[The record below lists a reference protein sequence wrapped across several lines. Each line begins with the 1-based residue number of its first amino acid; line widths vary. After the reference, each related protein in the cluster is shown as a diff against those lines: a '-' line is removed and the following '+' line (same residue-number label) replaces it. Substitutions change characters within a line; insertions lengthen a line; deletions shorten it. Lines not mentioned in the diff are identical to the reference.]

1 MDEKKRIAFIVN
13 PISGVLDKHQIM
25 EGMARRLD
33 REAYEA
39 RVVYTERAGHAV
51 EIAAREAAE
60 GTYAVVA
67 VGGDGTINEI
77 ARSLVHTSTALGII
91 PCGSGNGLA
100 RHLQI
105 PLDPRRAIG
114 ILNEGHVETIDYGTL
129 NGTPFFCT
137 CGVGFDAFVSLQFS
151 RAGRRGPLTYL
162 EKTLFDSL
170 KYRPETYELEMDGY
184 TARQKAF
191 LIACGNASQY
201 GNNAYITPQA
211 TVDDGLLDVTILEPF
226 TALDVPQLA
235 YQLFHKTI
243 DQNSRIKTFRCQHLK
258 IHRRRPGVAHYD
270 GDPVMMGEDLDVR
283 IVQRGLR
290 VLTPRDAE
298 KDSPNVFQRAQ
309 DYINGLKQLN
319 RFYFQRLAEELKELK
334 RQGGN

>member
-25 EGMARRLD
+25 EGMAP
-33 REAYEA
+33 EAGQGGLRGSC
-39 RVVYTERAGHAV
+39 RVYRAG
-51 EIAAREAAE
+51 RPCRGDCRPRGLPE

-137 CGVGFDAFVSLQFS
+137 CGVGFGRFCQPPVLQGW
-151 RAGRRGPLTYL
+151 A
-162 EKTLFDSL
+162 
-170 KYRPETYELEMDGY
+170 
-184 TARQKAF
+184 Q
-191 LIACGNASQY
+191 
-201 GNNAYITPQA
+201 
-211 TVDDGLLDVTILEPF
+211 
-226 TALDVPQLA
+226 
-235 YQLFHKTI
+235 
-243 DQNSRIKTFRCQHLK
+243 
-258 IHRRRPGVAHYD
+258 
-270 GDPVMMGEDLDVR
+270 GDL
-283 IVQRGLR
+283 
-290 VLTPRDAE
+290 
-298 KDSPNVFQRAQ
+298 
-309 DYINGLKQLN
+309 
-319 RFYFQRLAEELKELK
+319 
-334 RQGGN
+334 